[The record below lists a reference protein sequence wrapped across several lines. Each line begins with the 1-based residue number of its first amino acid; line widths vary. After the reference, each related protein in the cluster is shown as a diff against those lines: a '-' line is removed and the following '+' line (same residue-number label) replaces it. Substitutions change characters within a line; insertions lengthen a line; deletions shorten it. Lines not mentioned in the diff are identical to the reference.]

1 MKDSA
6 KKPGV
11 GRYDLLNSPS
21 RKILGNYTNKQVKSG
36 MLDEA
41 IFYGMGTPSHYQA
54 IDLERI
60 KPRS

>member
-21 RKILGNYTNKQVKSG
+21 RKIIGNYTNKELKSG
-36 MLDEA
+36 MLEEA
-41 IFYGMGTPSHYQA
+41 IYKGMSTPPHYPA
-54 IDLERI
+54 IDIERI